1 MNNTAGSY
9 ISSVA
14 RRRAKRW
21 FIPRMLL
28 MALAAGVMQWYLPFW
43 SLPVACFLV
52 GFLTAPVN
60 RSAFWAGF
68 LGIFLLWAGMS
79 FYLDWGNDSILSQR
93 VVKLFPVPSSSLLL
107 IVITGILGG
116 LMGGLASKTGDG
128 LRRFFIKE

>member
-28 MALAAGVMQWYLPFW
+28 LALAAGVAQYYLPFW
-43 SLPVACFLV
+43 SMALSCFIV
-52 GFLTAPVN
+52 GFLTAPLN

-68 LGIFLLWAGMS
+68 LGIFLLWAGMA

-107 IVITGILGG
+107 IAITGILGG
-116 LMGGLASKTGDG
+116 LLGGLASKTGDVF
-128 LRRFFIKE
+128 RRFFMRE